1 MRTPGAATRAPP
13 TRSTYARC
21 ELVRVSIVFWRRGSH
36 PPHLAYVLRD
46 GGAHAAPVRS
56 YCFTVETELIGPA
69 MLNGDNYEE
78 FLVKYYPMIEEARG
92 AVPQNHMQ
100 ASAV

>member
-1 MRTPGAATRAPP
+1 
-13 TRSTYARC
+13 
-21 ELVRVSIVFWRRGSH
+21 VFWRGSH

-69 MLNGDNYEE
+69 MLNGAPPKHDD
-78 FLVKYYPMIEEARG
+78 
-92 AVPQNHMQ
+92 MQ
-100 ASAV
+100 AVAFVPEM